1 MTGDLGALGFWL
13 MLGMIIAAGT
23 LSEGLKA
30 RDKELDRSHKEL
42 IERLTR
48 RMEEDPA
55 RLQDYLDLVFIARY
69 LERAGDHAVNIG
81 EDAVYAGAARDIRH
95 LPTES

>member
-1 MTGDLGALGFWL
+1 
-13 MLGMIIAAGT
+13 
-23 LSEGLKA
+23 
-30 RDKELDRSHKEL
+30 
-42 IERLTR
+42 
-48 RMEEDPA
+48 MEEDPS

-95 LPTES
+95 EQAAG